1 MSLEHSPAR
10 QGRAAYTI
18 KEFCE
23 AHRISR
29 SMLYKLWAEGIGPRF
44 LHAGKRVIITT
55 EAAADW
61 RREGEA
67 ATTKDE
73 AAA

>member
-10 QGRAAYTI
+10 SRAAYTI
-18 KEFCE
+18 NEFCD

-29 SMLYKLWAEGIGPRF
+29 GKLYQLWATGLSPRF
-44 LHAGKRVIITT
+44 MNVGKKRLITD

-61 RREGEA
+61 RGEGERRA
-67 ATTKDE
+67 AGKD
-73 AAA
+73 A